1 MKREHFVAMAS
12 GLMLTILGA
21 GSAIAVNPDKPPALI
36 ADYGKLPLAFEANDG
51 QADARVKFL
60 ARGRGYALFLTGN
73 SAVLTLPKATDL
85 PRPST
90 FLRMQLMGAN
100 VNAAVTGAG
109 KLAGRSNYFIGNDP
123 QQWRTNLPNYAE
135 VKYAGVYPGVDLVY
149 YGNQSGQLEY
159 DFVVAPG
166 ADTSAIRF
174 EIAANSDDGAKGA
187 RRTPMRIAA
196 DGDLVVKVGGGEIR
210 FHKPLVYQ
218 DVADGIAASQ
228 GKDLR
233 TPAGHRRLSQGHF
246 VLQASNEVRFAL
258 GPYDHS
264 KALVIDP
271 VLTYSTYLGG
281 AGTVEGLGIA
291 VDAAG
296 DAYVT
301 GIADTIAFPVAN
313 ALQPNP
319 GGSGDAFVTKFN
331 PAGSALIYSTYLGGS
346 LADWGTAIAVDAAG
360 NAYVTGTTQSSNF
373 PTVNPVQPTNPTFN
387 NANAFVSKLNP
398 TGSALVYSTYLGGAT
413 GGASGNAIA
422 IDTSGNAYVAGLTAA
437 SDFPTVNALQTT
449 NKTSPPST
457 GTGFVAKYNAA
468 GSALIYSTYLG
479 GSVEDLVN
487 GIAADSG
494 GNAYVA
500 GQTESADF
508 PTANAFQAACHD
520 CPAIFNAF
528 VSKIN
533 PAGSALVYSTFLAGS
548 DTTIAEA
555 IALDASG
562 DAYVTGTT
570 TSTDF
575 PTVNPLQATNRGSSN
590 VFITKFNPAGSA
602 LVYSTYLGG
611 SGNSDDFG
619 RGIAVDAT
627 GMAYVVGN
635 TNTIDFP
642 TVNPV
647 QATNLGGVGIDTG
660 FVANLN
666 ATGSA
671 LVYSTYLGGNSGD
684 RAMAVAVDTS
694 DNAYVTGW
702 TMSADFPTTANV
714 FQPALSGTENAFVAK
729 FPAGA
734 APPPAPTVTISVAP
748 TTITV
753 GQSTMLTWGA
763 TNATSCTASGAWS
776 GTQATSGTLSET
788 PAQSGASTYTLT
800 CTGAGGS
807 AHASAVVTVNAAAAA
822 PTVTIS
828 AAPVT
833 ITVGQSTMLTWDATN
848 AASCTASGAW
858 SGAQA
863 TSGTLTET
871 PAQSGAST
879 YTLTCTGAG
888 GTVHATSVVNVAASA
903 EVATVTIL
911 SGKAGGGGMDLWSL
925 LSLGLLAAYRMRR
938 LRRPALLGTL
948 AVLAAVALL
957 AAAAPVSAQQ
967 ASPDA
972 QFRWDQTYVGIRAGS
987 GTYWE
992 SSRQL
997 DADLVADGQ
1006 TGTTTSID
1014 QHRTSGVVYAGVP
1027 FYKLL
1032 SLELGVADLGMYPVG
1047 ISTTS
1052 ANIAQ
1057 LAQTVVRK
1065 LSPAGRALTLNLAA
1079 PLDINGWLAFEPR
1092 VGLMGYQST
1101 QEVYTPVG
1109 TYSHDRE
1116 GAGIDAGFAVLLRP
1130 TRSLYIGAGLDC
1142 FDIDGRCTVLLY
1154 SAEIEYH
1161 FGR

>member
-1 MKREHFVAMAS
+1 
-12 GLMLTILGA
+12 MLTILGA

-100 VNAAVTGAG
+100 VNAAVTGAE

-360 NAYVTGTTQSSNF
+360 NAYMTGTTQSSNF

-800 CTGAGGS
+800 CTGAGG
-807 AHASAVVTVNAAAAA
+807 
-822 PTVTIS
+822 
-828 AAPVT
+828 
-833 ITVGQSTMLTWDATN
+833 
-848 AASCTASGAW
+848 
-858 SGAQA
+858 
-863 TSGTLTET
+863 
-871 PAQSGAST
+871 
-879 YTLTCTGAG
+879 
-888 GTVHATSVVNVAASA
+888 TVHATSVVNVAASA

-1130 TRSLYIGAGLDC
+1130 TRSMYIGAGLDC